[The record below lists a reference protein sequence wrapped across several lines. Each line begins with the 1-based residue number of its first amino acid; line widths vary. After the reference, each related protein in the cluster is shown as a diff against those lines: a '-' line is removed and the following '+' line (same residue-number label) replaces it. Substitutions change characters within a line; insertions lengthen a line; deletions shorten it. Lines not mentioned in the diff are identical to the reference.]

1 MFDTSNIKDLYDIIK
16 NASADV
22 FKSLIKEKNIE
33 SISYATVTAV
43 NTDGTYNVMI
53 ADGTTEYKNMLNK
66 SVTTPLIVGDCVI
79 LRYVQGN
86 VGNGYISEKMGVDRR
101 GGGASGGVTSVDGLT
116 GDVILNDVKYTAQ
129 TLTTD
134 QQTQARTNI
143 GAVNDKNYVYT
154 QSTASASWVIAHNL
168 NKYPS
173 VSIVD
178 SGGNMVM
185 GEITYTDVNNLTI
198 TFSASFSGKAYL
210 N

>member
-1 MFDTSNIKDLYDIIK
+1 MASTFDYKGLI
-16 NASADV
+16 DV
-22 FKSLIKEKNIE
+22 MQTVATKTVTNVLKEKNVE

-43 NTDGTYNVMI
+43 NTDGTYNVML
-53 ADGTTEYKNMLNK
+53 AGGTTEYKNMLNK
-66 SVTTPLIVGDCVI
+66 SVSTPLVVGNAVI

-86 VGNGYISEKMGVDRR
+86 IGNGYISEKMGVDTR

-116 GDVILNDVKYTAQ
+116 GDVVLNDVKYSEQ
-129 TLTTD
+129 TLTTA
-134 QQTQARTNI
+134 QQAQARTNI
-143 GAVNDKNYVYT
+143 GAINDKTFVYT

-178 SGGNMVM
+178 SGGNLVM
-185 GEITYTDVNNLTI
+185 GEVTYTDANNLTI
-198 TFSASFSGKAYL
+198 TFSASFSGKAFL